1 MSDRKGQ
8 LELALLAY
16 LAHRDVSP
24 ADVCR
29 ASGLDQQ
36 YLREGRALTVKQT
49 NDLWLQAAKASG
61 DSLLGLHLG
70 ESLQLA
76 ALGVVG
82 EVIKYSTTVGGA
94 LSTAAT
100 LTPSLTGLVEVV
112 VGKTRQA
119 LVIAIKPSLPPGE
132 ALTFAHRQTLDLVMA
147 FIVHEL
153 DGLLLTKIVPKAV
166 HYADPLPGSGE
177 YARIFRVA
185 PSKKGKSYAILLDPS
200 AWDIPVLT
208 GDFQMQEALLEKVQ
222 TLIHNP
228 TPAFHDRI
236 YRHLLSNAYRGIL
249 SQTDVAANLNLS
261 TRSLQRRLREEG
273 ATFSDLTEKVRK
285 TLALH
290 YVQTGRYPLKEISD
304 MLGYNECSA
313 FSRAFKRWTG
323 HAPRRHPLP

>member
-8 LELALLAY
+8 LELGLLAY

-24 ADVCR
+24 ADVCH

-36 YLREGRALTVKQT
+36 HLREGRALTLKQS
-49 NDLWLQAAKASG
+49 NDLWLQACKASG

-82 EVIKYSTTVGGA
+82 EIIKYSATVGVA
-94 LSTAAT
+94 LETAAT

-119 LVIAIKPSLPPGE
+119 LAITIKPCLPPE
-132 ALTFAHRQTLDLVMA
+132 ERLTFAHRQTLDLVMA
-147 FIVHEL
+147 FILHEL
-153 DGLLLTKIVPKAV
+153 DGLLLTKIIPRAV
-166 HYADPLPGSGE
+166 HYADPLPGSRE
-177 YARIFRVA
+177 YARIFRVE

-208 GDFQMQEALLEKVQ
+208 GDFQLQKALLEKVQ
-222 TLIHNP
+222 NLMADP
-228 TPAFHDRI
+228 APAFCDRI
-236 YRHLLSNAYRGIL
+236 YRHLLSNAYKGIL
-249 SQTDVAANLNLS
+249 SQADVAANLNLS
-261 TRSLQRRLREEG
+261 TRSVQRRLREEG
-273 ATFSDLTEKVRK
+273 STFSDLTEKVRK

-290 YVQTGRYPLKEISD
+290 YIETGRYPLKEISD